1 VCLMEK
7 ELFLERGRRNYF
19 HVIVDE
25 EREHAPAAASLTS
38 RLQSRATLIVKVLS
52 LLTENGNRGGPS
64 PQRDKSSSLARA
76 VVSIK

>member
-1 VCLMEK
+1 VSHAEK

-19 HVIVDE
+19 YVIVDE

-38 RLQSRATLIVKVLS
+38 RLQSLATLIVRVVLS

-64 PQRDKSSSLARA
+64 PQRDKSSWLARA
-76 VVSIK
+76 VVSK